1 MHGVCS
7 SVLSSVF
14 IIWGIIVNLQL
25 HFILQVVHPVTF
37 SVDLVN
43 VLVCQV
49 AAIDVWN
56 VMMAVMKRAV
66 VSIL

>member
-1 MHGVCS
+1 
-7 SVLSSVF
+7 
-14 IIWGIIVNLQL
+14 VN
-25 HFILQVVHPVTF
+25 F
-37 SVDLVN
+37 SVDQVN

-56 VMMAVMKRAV
+56 VTTAVMKMTV